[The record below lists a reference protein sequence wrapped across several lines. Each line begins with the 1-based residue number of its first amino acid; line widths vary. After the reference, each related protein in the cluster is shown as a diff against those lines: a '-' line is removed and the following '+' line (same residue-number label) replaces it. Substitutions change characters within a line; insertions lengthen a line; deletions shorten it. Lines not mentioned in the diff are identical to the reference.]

1 MFNIGSTFIM
11 KTQLNITNSIDW
23 LNENTQSSWSRSKF
37 YRMRKLDFFSG
48 SWRADKSTEYF
59 TINSLKQGCEDI
71 GIPLR
76 KGLRRAK

>member
-1 MFNIGSTFIM
+1 
-11 KTQLNITNSIDW
+11 
-23 LNENTQSSWSRSKF
+23 
-37 YRMRKLDFFSG
+37 MRKLDFFSG